1 MSETIKQQLVNSQAV
16 KPKSPKRIDEIP
28 FPRIDPEF
36 CIDCGE
42 CRIICPSKALVTL
55 NDAVFINETKCSK
68 CRLCAAVC
76 PVEAIH

>member
-1 MSETIKQQLVNSQAV
+1 MSEVIKPQLINSQV
-16 KPKSPKRIDEIP
+16 ITPKRRRRIDEIP
-28 FPRIDPEF
+28 FPKIDPEF

-42 CRIICPSKALVTL
+42 CRAICPSHALVSI
-55 NDAVFINETKCSK
+55 DDEVFIDETKCSK